1 MKPRNYRRVSN
12 SLKLDFDPLTWDAI
26 KAARPSGESMERTA
40 YALIQWAL
48 AHKPVSAD
56 RTMNEPD
63 AEPPSVDTSSFAV
76 FQQRD
81 ERETSR

>member
-12 SLKLDFDPLTWDAI
+12 SLKLDFDPVTWDAI

-48 AHKPVSAD
+48 AHKPASID
-56 RTMNEPD
+56 RTINEPD
-63 AEPPSVDTSSFAV
+63 TDAPGVDTSSFAV
-76 FQQRD
+76 FRQRD